1 MVRYLGC
8 EASGCGAVGSA
19 LDWGSRG
26 REFKSR
32 HSDQK
37 TPRFRKKSRS
47 FSYYLSTNEVPGF
60 RSGGIWVELR
70 KNRVGKAPPEAVREN
85 PAKARHFA
93 GLRAFGLRPKT
104 RPIVQIRDWRKYVNG
119 ENSVSAELK
128 RARKRGRGRSQRSA
142 KNTDWEKP
150 ARAENQ
156 PIGRTGRGA
165 QIAQWRNSA
174 DWENAGDAVCAN
186 QREITWRSAQ
196 KWRGGLH
203 GKERRPNLTDERSCQ
218 MGK

>member
-1 MVRYLGC
+1 MKSKNRACISNKGMVRYLGC

-47 FSYYLSTNEVPGF
+47 FSYYLSTNEVPAF

-119 ENSVSAELK
+119 ENSVSAEYK
-128 RARKRGRGRSQRSA
+128 PSA
-142 KNTDWEKP
+142 QTGEGQKP
-150 ARAENQ
+150 AEREKH
-156 PIGRTGRGA
+156 GLEKTGE
-165 QIAQWRNSA
+165 S
-174 DWENAGDAVCAN
+174 
-186 QREITWRSAQ
+186 
-196 KWRGGLH
+196 
-203 GKERRPNLTDERSCQ
+203 
-218 MGK
+218 

>member
-1 MVRYLGC
+1 MKSKNRACISNKGMVRYLGC

-93 GLRAFGLRPKT
+93 GLRAFWVRPKT
-104 RPIVQIRDWRKYVNG
+104 RPIVQIRDCRKSVNG
-119 ENSVSAELK
+119 ENSVSAEY
-128 RARKRGRGRSQRSA
+128 
-142 KNTDWEKP
+142 KP
-150 ARAENQ
+150 
-156 PIGRTGRGA
+156 
-165 QIAQWRNSA
+165 
-174 DWENAGDAVCAN
+174 
-186 QREITWRSAQ
+186 SAQ
-196 KWRGGLH
+196 PGEGRKSAEREKHGLEKT
-203 GKERRPNLTDERSCQ
+203 GER
-218 MGK
+218 